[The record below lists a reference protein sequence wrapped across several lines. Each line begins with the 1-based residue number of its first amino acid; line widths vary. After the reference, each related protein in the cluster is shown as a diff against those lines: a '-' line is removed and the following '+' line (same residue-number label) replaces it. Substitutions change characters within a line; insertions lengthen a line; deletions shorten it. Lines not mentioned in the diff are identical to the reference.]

1 MADVLSPPRPAPA
14 RAPRPGRAPGLLL
27 RYALRLFVATYL
39 VLLVAWPVS
48 LVAINAFDGGVSAVV
63 DTLADPDVRAALRL
77 TVFAA
82 ACAVVINTVFG
93 VGMSMLLVRHRFPGR
108 RALNALVD
116 LPLSVSPIVVGLALV
131 LVYGG
136 RDGWFG
142 PTLESMGLQVIFS
155 TPGIIMATAFVALP
169 LVIREVAPVL
179 EEIGTDQELAAKSLG
194 ASGWQA
200 FLRITLPGIKWAIV
214 YGVVLTL
221 ARSLGEFGAVKV
233 VSGNVLGETR
243 TATLV
248 VEEKYLNFDPQ
259 GAYAVAFLLAMVSV
273 VCIVFVA
280 LIRPKQE
287 KGNRR

>member
-1 MADVLSPPRPAPA
+1 M
-14 RAPRPGRAPGLLL
+14 
-27 RYALRLFVATYL
+27 ATYL